1 MPALPN
7 HPWLA
12 PARAD
17 KTPAF
22 LPSWSAFAD
31 AAAHTLCV
39 MLCMLVVWG
48 VSARLVFHSS
58 APAFLGDADIFVRLS
73 HSEREYEVDAPF
85 LPLYPLLIRV
95 FAPLCLG
102 SPLFSA
108 LAVSFAGTVCG
119 VYAVQRIAAPI
130 IGPDAARRAAW
141 YALLSPVSFFLL
153 NGYSEGVFFGLS
165 AWALLQGRRGHWQS
179 AGVLGSL
186 ACLTRLSGGLLL
198 PALLIEWVQ
207 QVRRGEIGICWED
220 AAAMSLIPLAIL
232 YVLLTRGGDIGAPL
246 HILRIEHTLYGREW
260 AFPWV
265 GAAKTLTACVNGR
278 WALRAG
284 NWSAALYGLG
294 WPALLVAGAR
304 WIPASLWVY
313 LLAGM
318 VFLCNVA
325 PSQPVPWWSLD
336 RFLMVLF
343 PAYIALGRMPWCD
356 RAHRCLMGLSLIM
369 LVLQWALFV
378 NGCFG

>member
-85 LPLYPLLIRV
+85 LPLYPLLIR
-95 FAPLCLG
+95 ALTPLCLG

-108 LAVSFAGTVCG
+108 LVLSFAGTVCG
-119 VYAVQRIAAPI
+119 VYAVQRIAA
-130 IGPDAARRAAW
+130 
-141 YALLSPVSFFLL
+141 
-153 NGYSEGVFFGLS
+153 
-165 AWALLQGRRGHWQS
+165 
-179 AGVLGSL
+179 
-186 ACLTRLSGGLLL
+186 
-198 PALLIEWVQ
+198 IEWVQ